1 MDYTSILSV
10 IISSVLG
17 GGIVG
22 TVLFY
27 QQNKRAKELDNK
39 QKSLAND
46 DVAINQWKDLY
57 FETEKKS
64 QAKSEKIESLY
75 NVIAKKDAII
85 SKQSSQ
91 INALVPLKCVEVGCD
106 KRRPPLGSAKDCET
120 CTTECDKNTNSKND
134 DNKS

>member
-46 DVAINQWKDLY
+46 DVAIDQWKDLY

-64 QAKSEKIESLY
+64 QAKSKKIEELTEELNKEKAKSAKLY
-75 NVIAKKDAII
+75 AQKER
-85 SKQSSQ
+85 
-91 INALVPLKCVEVGCD
+91 LVELKCVHIGCD
-106 KRRPPLGSAKDCET
+106 KRKPPLGTAKDCDT
-120 CTTECDKNTNSKND
+120 CTSECDKVEKSKQA
-134 DNKS
+134 KGES